1 MQDRRPWVR
10 DIALYLA
17 GLTRAA
23 TVAGPGQWALLS
35 RAGANAAA
43 AALDGKTVAELRAS
57 LEGCERDL
65 RLLRREN
72 AQLRTTDGAACDG
85 EARQRS
91 IQGQRA

>member
-1 MQDRRPWVR
+1 
-10 DIALYLA
+10 
-17 GLTRAA
+17 
-23 TVAGPGQWALLS
+23 VAGPGQWALLS
-35 RAGANAAA
+35 RAGANTAA

-57 LEGCERDL
+57 LAGRERDL

-72 AQLRTTDGAACDG
+72 ALLRTSDDAAGDG